1 MISSADTPDT
11 AAAVLGELLA
21 AELAGI
27 HDLEAA
33 LAAEHDALVSS
44 DPEALEAA
52 TRTKNAALVAQREQ
66 QMRRSAWLRSQ
77 GLDGTAPLDEVI
89 EQVGG
94 TRHLNELRQTMIEHA
109 RRCQD
114 SNRHNGALILRLQD
128 RTREALNILRQSD
141 AQPTLYSTSGQRD
154 SGDDSRSLGKA

>member
-1 MISSADTPDT
+1 MISFADTPGSL
-11 AAAVLGELLA
+11 AARLGELLA

-33 LAAEHDALVSS
+33 LAAEHDALISG
-44 DPEALEAA
+44 DPDALEAA
-52 TRTKNAALVAQREQ
+52 TRTKNAALAAQREQ
-66 QMRRSAWLRSQ
+66 QTHRSAWLRSQ
-77 GLDGTAPLDEVI
+77 GMDGTAPLDEVI

-94 TRHLNELRQTMIEHA
+94 SLHLNELRKTMIQHA

-114 SNRHNGALILRLQD
+114 RNRHNGALILRLQD

-154 SGDDSRSLGKA
+154 SSDDTRSLGKA